1 MDKQLQKQ
9 SRLNSKWLDKKIQEI
24 QKTQQFNSNLAHDP
38 SESPATPPLEND
50 DSLTCN
56 NQDLSIDKTSS
67 TASVQKSKS
76 PSKSTNNNMQQQQH
90 FEEEE
95 EKRDSLS
102 VSWHSWLEE
111 SHLDLGPM
119 PEGWKLAETSWG
131 EIYYVNQK
139 DPNSEFAQTRD
150 PRIELMQ
157 EELKETIRSV
167 GEEIDEILREIDNQ
181 EHENDDST
189 TNIKMSP
196 EIKITTNNNFDY
208 NDEKF
213 ESQISNYYRKSG
225 VLDPP
230 IHSSSPK
237 KSENVFNFDLDDIQN
252 ASLSTLS
259 SFEVIEFEKDQV
271 ENNVQPELKNDD
283 EENEMFEKTAA
294 LSDHESEVETDDED
308 EPWYPWLE
316 EREPVNLGPLPEN
329 WKMVQT
335 VDGDVCFINYGLP
348 RPMAQHND
356 PRITQTSS
364 TSKKV
369 KNPKQFVESEAS
381 SSSSNDEY
389 QDIQREQLLQA
400 PPTDQPNENLIK
412 QNDKISSVSHPD
424 DDQEQVVVEEE
435 TENEFVVEDF
445 IDLGGIDFES
455 AIIAGLLILLCAI
468 MCYAN
473 AFDIFS
479 YN

>member
-9 SRLNSKWLDKKIQEI
+9 SRLNPKWLDKKIQEI
-24 QKTQQFNSNLAHDP
+24 HKTQQFNSNLAHDP
-38 SESPATPPLEND
+38 SESTATPPLEID
-50 DSLTCN
+50 DSQTCN
-56 NQDLSIDKTSS
+56 NQALSIDKTSS
-67 TASVQKSKS
+67 TASVQKSKR
-76 PSKSTNNNMQQQQH
+76 PSKSSNNNIQQH
-90 FEEEE
+90 SEE
-95 EKRDSLS
+95 EKDSIS
-102 VSWHSWLEE
+102 ASWHSWLEE

-131 EIYYVNQK
+131 ELYYVNQK

-157 EELKETIRSV
+157 EALKESIRSY
-167 GEEIDEILREIDNQ
+167 GDEIDEILREIDNQ
-181 EHENDDST
+181 EHENDEST
-189 TNIKMSP
+189 TKIKMSP
-196 EIKITTNNNFDY
+196 EIKITTNNNVDY
-208 NDEKF
+208 DDEKF

-259 SFEVIEFEKDQV
+259 SFEVIEFENNQV

-283 EENEMFEKTAA
+283 EENEKFEKSGAS
-294 LSDHESEVETDDED
+294 SDHELEAETDDDD

-316 EREPVNLGPLPEN
+316 KREPVDLGPLPEN

-335 VDGDVCFINYGLP
+335 VDGVVCFINYGPELP
-348 RPMAQHND
+348 RPMAQYND
-356 PRITQTSS
+356 PRITQTFS

-381 SSSSNDEY
+381 ASSSNDE
-389 QDIQREQLLQA
+389 DQLLEA
-400 PPTDQPNENLIK
+400 PATYQPNENLIK
-412 QNDKISSVSHPD
+412 LNDQISSVSHPD
-424 DDQEQVVVEEE
+424 DDDRHHDQEQVVEEKR
-435 TENEFVVEDF
+435 ENEFVETVQKCCTRLGFFEDF
-445 IDLGGIDFES
+445 IDLGGIDFKS
-455 AIIAGLLILLCAI
+455 AIIAGLFLYLFFYGLVLTL
-468 MCYAN
+468 
-473 AFDIFS
+473 
-479 YN
+479 